1 MSIYSIKQKC
11 IAPTNAT
18 RTRYDEVPHFQE
30 GLYDLGVSTFAWM
43 VPNGSWGEANAGLI
57 VGDGESLLV
66 DTLWDVKYTQTMI
79 NMMARFIEQAPINTV
94 VNTHA
99 DGDHFW
105 GNQLFKDAEI
115 IASKAACKE
124 MGHIKP
130 GQMRAFDLLGKALK
144 STGGLVGKK
153 FPAAQVGHWFCGMG
167 APYDF
172 QDVEHTPATFCFEGN
187 KTLDIG
193 GRRVELIAIGPA
205 HTGGDT
211 LVHVPDAK
219 VLFAADIVF
228 LGSTPVIWAGP
239 VQNWIDALDMMMAMD
254 DVETI
259 VPGHGPITDKAGV
272 QLLKDYWLYVE
283 AEVGLRFAR
292 GMSAKRAAF
301 DIALSDSFK
310 RQPFASWDSP
320 ERLMTNVHT
329 IYRDLK
335 GNKKTGVSVPVLL
348 NIMRKQALLANAL
361 PHASPK
367 IMRVGKL

>member
-1 MSIYSIKQKC
+1 MTIYDIKQPC
-11 IAPTNAT
+11 IRPTNAT
-18 RTRYDEVPHFQE
+18 RTRYNEEPHFRE
-30 GLYDLGVSTFAWM
+30 GLYDLGTSTYAWM

-57 VGDGESLLV
+57 VGDGESLIV
-66 DTLWDVKYTQTMI
+66 DTLWDVKYTQTMLD
-79 NMMARFIEQAPINTV
+79 MMQFLIEEAPINTV

-130 GQMRAFDLLGKALK
+130 GQMRAFDFLGKALR
-144 STGGLVGKK
+144 STGMLGAKAL
-153 FPAAQVGHWFCGMG
+153 ATAQVGHWFSAMG
-167 APYDF
+167 EPYDF
-172 QDVEHTPATFCFEGN
+172 QDVTHTPATFCFEGN

-193 GRRVELIAIGPA
+193 GRTVELIAVGSA

-219 VLFAADIVF
+219 ALFAADIVF

-239 VQNWIDALDMMMAMD
+239 LQNWINVLDMMMAMD
-254 DVETI
+254 NVETI
-259 VPGHGPITDKAGV
+259 VPGHGPITDKAGL
-272 QLLKDYWLYVE
+272 QLLKNYWLYVE
-283 AEVGLRFAR
+283 EEVGKRFAQ

-301 DIALSDSFK
+301 DIALSDSFAA
-310 RQPFASWDSP
+310 QPFASWDSP

-329 IYRDLK
+329 LYRALQ
-335 GNKKTGVSVPVLL
+335 GNTKKGVSVPVLL
-348 NIMRKQALLANAL
+348 NIMRKQALLAHAL
-361 PHASPK
+361 PNGSPK
-367 IMRVGKL
+367 MMRLP